1 MLMDNR
7 NIYAVLTGDLVGS
20 SRFKIEEQRDEVL
33 SILKDSFNKI
43 ESTDVIELPF
53 TIHRG
58 DSFQG
63 VLSRPEDALKAA
75 ITIRTSLISTFKG
88 KKGRLD
94 TRIAIGIG
102 RIEYLPKN
110 QVGEGDGEAF
120 RNSGMEL
127 DTMKKGERNL
137 VIKTPWH
144 DINEE
149 LKTECAL
156 LDALIKRWTKEQA
169 EAILYHIEGATQDEI
184 AKKLDIKQ
192 SAVSQ
197 RLKTGGFRA
206 VHEFLERYKA
216 IIQYKVRG

>member
-43 ESTDVIELPF
+43 ESTHVIELPF

-63 VLSRPEDALKAA
+63 VLSSPEDALKAA
-75 ITIRTSLISTFKG
+75 ITIRSSLLSTFKG

-102 RIEYLPKN
+102 RIEYLSKN

-137 VIKTPWH
+137 VIKTPWN

-184 AKKLDIKQ
+184 AKKLNIKQ

-206 VHEFLERYKA
+206 VHEFIERYKA

>member
-1 MLMDNR
+1 MDNR
-7 NIYAVLTGDLVGS
+7 KIYAVLTGDLIGS

-33 SILKDSFNKI
+33 SILKDSLNKI

-63 VLSRPEDALKAA
+63 VLSSPEEALKAA
-75 ITIRTSLISTFKG
+75 ITIRASLLSTFKG

-102 RIEYLPKN
+102 RIEYLSRT

-149 LKTECAL
+149 LKTECVL
-156 LDALIKRWTKEQA
+156 LDALIKRWTKEQS

-184 AKKLDIKQ
+184 AKKLNIKQ

-197 RLKTGGFRA
+197 RLKTGSFRA

-216 IIQYKVRG
+216 IIQYNVGG